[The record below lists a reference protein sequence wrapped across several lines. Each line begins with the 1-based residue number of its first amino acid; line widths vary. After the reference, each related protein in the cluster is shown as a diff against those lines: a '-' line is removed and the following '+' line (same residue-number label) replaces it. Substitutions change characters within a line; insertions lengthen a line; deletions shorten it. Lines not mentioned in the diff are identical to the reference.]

1 MNHERIYRVSELN
14 QEAKRLLEEE
24 IGPVW
29 LRGEVSNLTRAASGH
44 LYFTLKDETSEIR
57 AVRFRGRAELIPAPP
72 LADGM
77 EVIAYG
83 RLTIYAP
90 RGRYQ
95 FVATIVQP
103 AGMGALQAEFERLKA
118 KLNAEGLFAPDHKQ
132 SLPQFPRRI
141 GVITSPTG
149 AAIRDI
155 ISVLARR
162 WPLITVYLFPAQVQ
176 GTQAPEEIVAGI
188 DRARAFSRTVDPLDI
203 LIIGRGGGSLE
214 DLASFNNEQVARA
227 IFACEIPVISAVG
240 HEIDF
245 TITDFVADRRAP
257 TPSAAAEIAVPAKD
271 DVVSAVT
278 TAALRALRA
287 VRRHVDRRDAALTG
301 TLKGYIFRIPVH
313 ELETRFQQLDLR
325 MNALTRGIRDAYLSR
340 VRNRDRLADRLRLV
354 DPRLPLKRGY
364 SVTRRVGD
372 TTPLRDAAEVDVNA
386 AIETILARGKLISAV
401 KEVSR
406 DDR

>member
-1 MNHERIYRVSELN
+1 MDHERIYRVSELN
-14 QEAKRLLEEE
+14 QEAKHLLEEE

-57 AVRFRGRAELIPAPP
+57 AVRFRGRAELIPALP
-72 LADGM
+72 LTDGM

-95 FVATIVQP
+95 FVASIVQP

-132 SLPQFPRRI
+132 PLPQFPHRI

-155 ISVLARR
+155 ISVLSRR

-188 DRARAFSRTVDPLDI
+188 DRARAFSRIVDPLDI
-203 LIIGRGGGSLE
+203 LIIGRGGGALE
-214 DLASFNNEQVARA
+214 DLAPFNDERVARA
-227 IFACEIPVISAVG
+227 IFACDIPVVSAVG

-245 TITDFVADRRAP
+245 TIADFVADRRAP

-271 DVVSAVT
+271 DVISAVT
-278 TAALRALRA
+278 TAALRAVRA
-287 VRRHVDRRDAALTG
+287 VRRHVDRRDATLTG
-301 TLKGYIFRIPVH
+301 TLKGYIFRIPIRG
-313 ELETRFQQLDLR
+313 LETRFQQLDLW
-325 MNALTRGIRDAYLSR
+325 MNALTRGIRDAYLTR
-340 VRNRDRLADRLRLV
+340 ERNLNRLTDRLRLV

-364 SVTRRVGD
+364 SVTRLAGE
-372 TTPLRDAAEVDVNA
+372 TAPLRDAAEVKVNA
-386 AIETILARGKLISAV
+386 VIETILARGKLISAV

>member
-176 GTQAPEEIVAGI
+176 GTQAPEEIVTGI
-188 DRARAFSRTVDPLDI
+188 NRARAFSRTVDPLDI

-214 DLASFNNEQVARA
+214 DLASFNDEQVARA

>member
-1 MNHERIYRVSELN
+1 MDHERIYRVSELN

-44 LYFTLKDETSEIR
+44 LYFTLKDESSEIR
-57 AVRFRGRAELIPAPP
+57 AVRFRGRAELMPALP

-95 FVATIVQP
+95 FVASIVQP

-132 SLPQFPRRI
+132 PLPRFPRRI

-155 ISVLARR
+155 VSVLSRR
-162 WPLITVYLFPAQVQ
+162 WPLVTVYLFPAQVQ

-188 DRARAFSRTVDPLDI
+188 DRACAFSQTVEPLDV

-214 DLASFNNEQVARA
+214 DLASFNDERVARA

-245 TITDFVADRRAP
+245 TIADFVADRRAP

-278 TAALRALRA
+278 TAAIRALRA
-287 VRRHVDRRDAALTG
+287 VRRHVDRRDAALAV
-301 TLKGYIFRIPVH
+301 TLKGYIFRIPVR

-325 MNALTRGIRDAYLSR
+325 MNALTRGIRDAYLTR
-340 VRNRDRLADRLRLV
+340 VRNRDRLADRLHLV

-364 SVTRRVGD
+364 SVTRLAGGK
-372 TTPLRDAAEVDVNA
+372 TPLRDAAAVEVNA
-386 AIETILARGKLISAV
+386 VIETVLARGTLVSTV
-401 KEVSR
+401 KEVSH